1 MKTLGY
7 LVRVPSGV
15 PLFFQHDPK
24 KDLPHS
30 EVVELVAKLAPL
42 PTCAQLEEFKTAMLE
57 TPCHWDFSLDID
69 LTGEYPQW
77 RFKCKYAQSVWER
90 WLEKKGLK

>member
-1 MKTLGY
+1 MKTIGY

-15 PLFFQHDPK
+15 PLFFRHDPK

-30 EVVELVAKLAPL
+30 EVVELVAKPAPL
-42 PTCAQLEEFKTAMLE
+42 PTCAQLNEFKECVERDPWVVVDLR
-57 TPCHWDFSLDID
+57 LIVD

-77 RFKCKYAQSVWER
+77 RFKGDHAQALWE
-90 WLEKKGLK
+90 KFIK